1 MCMVSN
7 AQNMRDDSNLYIGK
21 IDSYGTVLDQM
32 NMMIGQFMTDG
43 IIENRQRMMV
53 GKIERDGIIRLQ
65 VQHKDCEDG
74 KRRRIEEKNNMRRQ
88 KIMQENYNPPINPF
102 GTDMM
107 LDALKVFCIEQ
118 GMELPIVRL
127 IEVDGVLMPYAIP
140 LHLVKND
147 QMDQF
152 DAEVV
157 FLLVDFPN
165 KENREAEKC
174 RLRVIAEEF
183 GRPCL
188 LTMKAAFSPHQDNF
202 YRNLGFMKMPV
213 TWSDEAGNV
222 YEVFLKDQ
230 LEMGSFVSLMEHV
243 EYIGKE
249 IIYV

>member
-1 MCMVSN
+1 MS
-7 AQNMRDDSNLYIGK
+7 DDVPMACG
-21 IDSYGTVLDQM
+21 DV
-32 NMMIGQFMTDG
+32 F
-43 IIENRQRMMV
+43 E
-53 GKIERDGIIRLQ
+53 
-65 VQHKDCEDG
+65 
-74 KRRRIEEKNNMRRQ
+74 
-88 KIMQENYNPPINPF
+88 IN
-102 GTDMM
+102 DM
-107 LDALKVFCIEQ
+107 LDRLKAFCREQ
-118 GMELPIVRL
+118 GIELPIVRL
-127 IEVDGVLMPYAIP
+127 IEVDDVLIPYAIP

-157 FLLVDFPN
+157 FLLVDFPII
-165 KENREAEKC
+165 ENREAEQC
-174 RLRVIAEEF
+174 RLKVIAKEF

-188 LTMKAAFSPHQDNF
+188 LTSKAAFSPQQDIF

-222 YEVFLKDQ
+222 YEVFLNGQ